1 MSNHYRNPIAGN
13 TTTGPWSPTSL
24 DRDYGTNFSVYNIGG
39 YMEVDSLEDL
49 NYTVNGTGNIFDSGN
64 TIPVKYYESPN
75 VLTDKIFLWN
85 DGISSGR
92 RRLGM
97 LVYVLETDQVYQY
110 VIPNYESLF
119 TAATSAG
126 VVIGDRDTDTYLE
139 LRNKI
144 GVTPNAA
151 GQALMDAWLDSSI
164 EGVSGVTRNNAR
176 WRVFWGTDWQVT
188 GGTVDYNSTGDL
200 RLNSNSGDTVT
211 ISGLTTIT
219 GGTYLSGTSTLEL
232 YNNLGDTVS
241 VTGFTGGGSGSSGSS
256 GTSGSSGS
264 SGESGS
270 SGSSGTSGSSGSSG
284 TSGSS
289 GSSGESGSS
298 GSSGTSG
305 SSGSSGESGSSG
317 SSGTSGS
324 SGSSGESGSSGSS
337 GTSGSSGSSGE
348 SGSSGSSGT
357 SGSSGSSGT
366 SGIGGE
372 TVGGEGVRITGS
384 GTTSTPYTADTIYNT
399 NLTSSLEMDADVGGI
414 EAGTTVADL
423 TGKTMVDLFNDLL
436 FPTVLPTYTTPSITT
451 SGINSQTL
459 EVGTTES
466 INFTGVAT
474 KNDAGEFT
482 SIRLR
487 KNSSDVVTDNS
498 PTEGSTTDIPD
509 QFGFT
514 NNNNPNH
521 TYTSTAFSETLTV
534 PTPTGSNTSSSTTY
548 DAEGDCDAGVVK
560 KDNKG
565 NDDTRSFGTNS
576 NTPQAARTNLDASN
590 RTITGVYPYWYG
602 TSSTQPTISS
612 IQDAISGG
620 TANKSSITNNQNSTL
635 TITFNASSEFLWFAH
650 FEEYNT
656 KQSYFVSDLNKG
668 NFGSS
673 GLFNTFTTG
682 SADSPDGYWNG
693 VGYKIYIGNYQTETQ
708 SFGSMQLRTSTV

>member
-1 MSNHYRNPIAGN
+1 
-13 TTTGPWSPTSL
+13 
-24 DRDYGTNFSVYNIGG
+24 
-39 YMEVDSLEDL
+39 MERQVHQ
-49 NYTVNGTGNIFDSGN
+49 
-64 TIPVKYYESPN
+64 
-75 VLTDKIFLWN
+75 VLVEN
-85 DGISSGR
+85 
-92 RRLGM
+92 
-97 LVYVLETDQVYQY
+97 QV
-110 VIPNYESLF
+110 V
-119 TAATSAG
+119 
-126 VVIGDRDTDTYLE
+126 
-139 LRNKI
+139 
-144 GVTPNAA
+144 
-151 GQALMDAWLDSSI
+151 
-164 EGVSGVTRNNAR
+164 
-176 WRVFWGTDWQVT
+176 QV
-188 GGTVDYNSTGDL
+188 
-200 RLNSNSGDTVT
+200 R
-211 ISGLTTIT
+211 
-219 GGTYLSGTSTLEL
+219 
-232 YNNLGDTVS
+232 
-241 VTGFTGGGSGSSGSS
+241 S

-264 SGESGS
+264 RRIRFIREVVEHQVHQEVVENQVVQVVVEHQVQ
-270 SGSSGTSGSSGSSG
+270 
-284 TSGSS
+284 S

-305 SSGSSGESGSSG
+305 SSGSSGE
-317 SSGTSGS
+317 
-324 SGSSGESGSSGSS
+324 
-337 GTSGSSGSSGE
+337 
-348 SGSSGSSGT
+348 

-487 KNSSDVVTDNS
+487 KNSSDVITDNS
-498 PTEGSTTDIPD
+498 PTEGSATDIPD

-521 TYTSTAFSETLTV
+521 TYTSTALSETLTV

-620 TANKSSITNNQNSTL
+620 TANKSSITNNQDSTL

-668 NFGSS
+668 NFGST
-673 GLFNTFTTG
+673 GLFQTFDT
-682 SADSPDGYWNG
+682 ANIDSPDGYWNG